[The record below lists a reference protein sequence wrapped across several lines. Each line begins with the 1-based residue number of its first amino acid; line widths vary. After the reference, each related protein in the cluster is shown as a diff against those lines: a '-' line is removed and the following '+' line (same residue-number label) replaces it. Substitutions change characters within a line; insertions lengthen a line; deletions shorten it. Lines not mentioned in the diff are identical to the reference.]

1 VIQVPESQQTKL
13 YAGELSDLEKVMK
26 YLRQRFNGVTF
37 MGYKLQNSTPV
48 FGEIHSLSDMPIKV
62 SDIQRPGYYELV
74 AGYRFRLSYASPKW
88 YLLPPEHS
96 ILRVLP
102 NYEVVNAVN
111 NSPVNKVVMFGIKPC
126 DFNAIAVL
134 DAIVAGKHSIYTKRR
149 SSVVAIIIEECL
161 EPAETCFCSITG
173 TGPTVLKGYDLAYAR
188 LDENTVIF
196 KPGSTLGEEI
206 IKAASLREAVQGQV
220 ETYYSAVERAINI
233 MTTRLPRIEEIQRA
247 LKKSV
252 INEKL
257 WKTLSER
264 CTGCGNCN
272 YVCPTCFCIEIVD
285 RVEESYTIRTALWA
299 ACRTYT
305 YGLVAGGHF
314 RRDLYTRYRHFVLHK
329 FLFYSKQTRGLL
341 GCVGCGRC
349 ATWCPLG
356 LDLKETLVRVVK
368 EVE

>member
-1 VIQVPESQQTKL
+1 ME
-13 YAGELSDLEKVMK
+13 
-26 YLRQRFNGVTF
+26 YLRWRFNGVTF
-37 MGYKLQNSTPV
+37 IGYKIQNSTPV
-48 FGEIHSLSDMPIKV
+48 FGEISHLSDMPIRI
-62 SDIQRPGYYELV
+62 SDIQRPGSYELV
-74 AGYRFRLSYASPKW
+74 AGYRFRLSYAPPKW

-96 ILRVLP
+96 VLKVSP
-102 NYEVVNAVN
+102 NYEVVDAIN
-111 NSPVNKVVMFGIKPC
+111 NSLVNRVVMFGIKPC

-134 DAIVAGKHSIYTKRR
+134 DEILTSKHPIYVKRR
-149 SSVVAIIIEECL
+149 SSIVAMIIEECL

-173 TGPTVLKGYDLAYAR
+173 TGPTVLRGYDLAYAR

-206 IKAASLREAVQGQV
+206 IKATGLRVAVQEQV
-220 ETYYSAVERAINI
+220 ETYYSTLERAVGI
-233 MTTRLPRIEEIQRA
+233 MNTRLPRLEEIQRA
-247 LKKSV
+247 LRKSV
-252 INEKL
+252 KNEKL
-257 WKTLSER
+257 WRALSEK

-285 RVEESYTIRTALWA
+285 RVEESHTIRTALWT

-314 RRDLYTRYRHFVLHK
+314 RRDLYMRYRHFVLHK

-349 ATWCPLG
+349 TTWCPLG

-368 EVE
+368 EVD

>member
-1 VIQVPESQQTKL
+1 
-13 YAGELSDLEKVMK
+13 MK

-96 ILRVLP
+96 LLKVSP
-102 NYEVVNAVN
+102 NYEVADVVD
-111 NSPVNKVVMFGIKPC
+111 NSTPSRVVLFGIKPC
-126 DFNAIAVL
+126 DLSAIAVL
-134 DAIVAGKHSIYTKRR
+134 DAILTSKHPVYTKRR
-149 SSVVAIIIEECL
+149 SGVLAVIVEECL

-173 TGPTVLKGYDLAYAR
+173 TGPTVLRGYDLAYAR
-188 LDENTVIF
+188 LDENTIVF
-196 KPGSTLGEEI
+196 KPGSVLGEEI
-206 IKAASLREAVQGQV
+206 AKTVGLKDAVQEQV
-220 ETYYSAVERAINI
+220 EAYCSAVDRAVNI
-233 MTTRLPRIEEIQRA
+233 MAMRLPRLEVIQRD
-247 LKKSV
+247 LEKSMR
-252 INEKL
+252 NEKL
-257 WKTLSER
+257 WRTLSEK

-272 YVCPTCFCIEIVD
+272 YVCPTCFCVEIVD
-285 RVEESYTIRTALWA
+285 NVEESNTVRTAIWT
-299 ACRTYT
+299 ACRAYT

-314 RRDLYTRYRHFVLHK
+314 RRDLYMRYRHFVLHK
-329 FLFYSKQTRGLL
+329 FLFYPKQTGGLI

-349 ATWCPLG
+349 TTWCPLG
-356 LDLKETLVRVVK
+356 LDLKETLLRVVK